1 MLYNFVDHASA
12 YEKPANVHPVLWQQ
26 AVAQNPD
33 PSRLVPVE
41 AKGFADLKERAE
53 SQDVAT
59 RKHIEVLNGIGDV
72 LRSLRQRHEVS
83 TLSKVE
89 QYTKRHHDL
98 SRRLIALQR
107 KLELIAAR
115 GQGIGANEEAFAS
128 HIATLLSRLSRPD
141 QFAGRLAQLAAD
153 ARLRTVG
160 ADDATLAQTELP
172 SEALDDICEAL
183 QHMTSGISVLTKTLE
198 KDIEDLRVIES
209 GMAQLAP
216 SAAESSA
223 TQMSNSSNMSFS
235 RW

>member
-12 YEKPANVHPVLWQQ
+12 YEKPGNVHPVLWQQ

-59 RKHIEVLNGIGDV
+59 RKHIEVLNGISDV

-83 TLSKVE
+83 TLSKLE

-128 HIATLLSRLSRPD
+128 HVATLLSRLSRPD
-141 QFAGRLAQLAAD
+141 QFAGRLSQLAAD
-153 ARLRTVG
+153 ARLRAVG

-172 SEALDDICEAL
+172 AEALDDICEAL

-198 KDIEDLRVIES
+198 KDIEDLHVIES
-209 GMAQLAP
+209 GMAHLAP
-216 SAAESSA
+216 SAADNGS
-223 TQMSNSSNMSFS
+223 TQASNSSNFNFS